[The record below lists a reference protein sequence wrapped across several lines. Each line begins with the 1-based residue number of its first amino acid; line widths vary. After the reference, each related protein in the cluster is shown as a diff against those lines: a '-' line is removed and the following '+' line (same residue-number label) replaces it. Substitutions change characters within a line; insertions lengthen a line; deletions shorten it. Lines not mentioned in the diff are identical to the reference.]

1 MIMSFRLRLFFTA
14 AAIVAVVLALVMLT
28 GWSRVMD
35 FELGRLDSRLCSEAR
50 RLAVESFPADQLP
63 RLEIDIVEKLHLTA
77 PDQLLLQFVDTST
90 DRRYQSAGWDGTLL
104 PESLGWSPLVDP
116 ASAGQ
121 PGSSA
126 RRRHDPSRGEC
137 SLASIASQNDSW
149 RAARSDVSGL
159 VGVVAANLKAPK
171 AEIQAALF
179 GALLVEIPI
188 ALVLTA
194 LGAWLLAAFT
204 IKPVNRLRE
213 SMKAVTPAA
222 LDQRLSEFGEDQ
234 EFKDL
239 ISAYNTMLER
249 LQRSFQQ
256 ASRFSAD
263 AAHELKTP
271 LTILRGRIEQIRRK
285 TGSEELHAELSDLLD
300 EVGRLS
306 AITRKLLLLSQ
317 ADAGK
322 IELSQESVHLTELLN
337 ALVVDAQMVVDDR
350 KLSSSI
356 SAGLIVNGDAVLL
369 RQLLNNLLSNCVRY
383 SLAGG
388 FIDVSAR
395 QTPGFAEIVFSNSC
409 RAVGPVERTRFFE
422 RFFRG
427 DASHSRQLDGTG
439 LGLSLAL
446 EIARAHRG
454 SLTLLPGSDD
464 EVRLQLLLPIE

>member
-1 MIMSFRLRLFFTA
+1 MIISFRLRLFFSA
-14 AAIVAVVLALVMLT
+14 AVIVAAVLATVMLT
-28 GWSRVMD
+28 GWSRVID
-35 FELGRLDSRLCSEAR
+35 FELGRLDFRLCSEAR
-50 RLAVESFPADQLP
+50 RLAVERFPADQLP
-63 RLEIDIVEKLHLTA
+63 RLEVDMVEKLHLTA
-77 PDQLLLQFVDTST
+77 PEQLLLQFVDPSV
-90 DRRYQSAGWDGTLL
+90 DRSFHSSRWGDTLPPDAL
-104 PESLGWSPLVDP
+104 DWSPLVDT
-116 ASAGQ
+116 ASASQ
-121 PGSSA
+121 QGSSV
-126 RRRHDPSRGEC
+126 RRRLDPSRGEC
-137 SLASIASQNDSW
+137 SLASFELRNDSW

-159 VGVVAANLKAPK
+159 IGVVAANLKAPK

-194 LGAWLLAAFT
+194 LGAWLLSAFT

-271 LTILRGRIEQIRRK
+271 LTILRGRIEQTRRK

-322 IELSQESVHLTELLN
+322 IELSHESVHLTQLLN
-337 ALVVDAQMVVDDR
+337 ELVADAQMMVDDR

-356 SAGLIVNGDAVLL
+356 SDDLIVSGDAVLL

-383 SLAGG
+383 SLADG

-409 RAVGPVERTRFFE
+409 RAIGPAERTRFFE

-446 EIARAHRG
+446 EIAKAHRG
-454 SLTLLPGSDD
+454 RLTLMPGSDD
-464 EVRLQLLLPIE
+464 EVRLQLLLPTE

>member
-1 MIMSFRLRLFFTA
+1 MSFRLRLFLTA
-14 AAIVAVVLALVMLT
+14 AAIVAVVLAVVMLT
-28 GWSRVMD
+28 GWSRVME
-35 FELGRLDSRLCSEAR
+35 FELSRLDSRLCSEAR
-50 RLAVESFPADQLP
+50 RLAVEDFPADQLP
-63 RLEIDIVEKLHLTA
+63 RLEIDIVEKLHLSA

-104 PESLGWSPLVDP
+104 PESSGWSPLVDH
-116 ASAGQ
+116 ASAAQ
-121 PGSSA
+121 PGSSV

-137 SLASIASQNDSW
+137 SLASFASHSDSW

-159 VGVVAANLKAPK
+159 IGVVAANLKAPK

-194 LGAWLLAAFT
+194 LGAWLLSAFT
-204 IKPVNRLRE
+204 VKPVNRLRE

-271 LTILRGRIEQIRRK
+271 LTILRGRIEQARRRA
-285 TGSEELHAELSDLLD
+285 GSEELHSELSDLLD

-322 IELSQESVHLTELLN
+322 IELSQESVHLTPLLN
-337 ALVVDAQMVVDDR
+337 ELVADAQMMVDDR

-356 SAGLIVNGDAVLL
+356 CADLIVSGDAVLL

-395 QTPGFAEIVFSNSC
+395 RASGLVEIVFSNSC
-409 RAVGPVERTRFFE
+409 QPIGPAERARFFE

-427 DASHSRQLDGTG
+427 DASHNRLLDGTG

-446 EIARAHRG
+446 EIAKAHRG
-454 SLTLLPGSDD
+454 GLTLLPGPDD